1 MFAVKGA
8 MLQDNQKDS
17 LNESYYLTWL
27 RPKDVNLKLTYCF
40 SVKVVPYV
48 IPMLMLLIS
57 MGKSIISPNS

>member
-8 MLQDNQKDS
+8 MLQDNQKNS

-57 MGKSIISPNS
+57 MGKSITSPNS

>member
-8 MLQDNQKDS
+8 MLQDNQKNS